1 MIDTDVTDAWAAV
14 QAALSRKAE
23 INGQN
28 RAWFEE
34 LLRTLTTLKQALTA
48 QGLVEDDDAEA

>member
-1 MIDTDVTDAWAAV
+1 MIDSAVTDAWAAV
-14 QAALSRKAE
+14 QVALNEKAE

-48 QGLVEDDDAEA
+48 QGLVEDDDADD

>member
-1 MIDTDVTDAWAAV
+1 VIDSAVTDAWTAV
-14 QAALSRKAE
+14 QVALNEKAE

-48 QGLVEDDDAEA
+48 QGLVEDDDADD